1 MAAASTPH
9 SQAVAGPS
17 GSSSSAEQ
25 HSLPPL
31 SDLFARSS
39 KRARLLFHIDDEYD
53 FDNFGDATAFEP
65 AKTHLAS
72 KISSEY
78 ADAKILPAAILAQQQ
93 AAAGPMRPGAPNAA
107 ATGATA
113 ARASKRRGDE
123 THLSRLIDQLDG
135 SAAPSS
141 GAVGP
146 AAPSSSSQALTI
158 RSNGASQQAGPSSSS
173 ASPSMS
179 SAVALHRGGTSGLLS
194 QALIQKKEM
203 ANRKAKPAYHPNW
216 KLSRVISGH
225 LGWVRCVAVEP
236 GNKWFATGA
245 GDRMIKIWDLASG
258 ELKLSLTGHIS
269 TVRGI
274 AVSARHPYLFSAGE
288 DRVVKCWD
296 LETNTVIRQY
306 RGHLSGIYSLALHPT
321 LDVVV
326 TGGRDAS
333 VRVWDMRTRMAIHTL
348 TGHRGT
354 VASVACQDSEPQ
366 IISGSMD
373 ATVKLWD
380 LAAGKSITTLTHH
393 KKSVRAL
400 AIHPTQYTFASGSA
414 GGNNIKTWR
423 CPEGTLVNNMA
434 HGTIVNTL
442 SVNADGVLFSGGD
455 DGSLKL
461 FDYATG
467 TPFQVAEDVPQPGSL
482 DAEAGV
488 FCSTF
493 DQTGTRLIT
502 GGADKTIKI
511 YKEV

>member
-1 MAAASTPH
+1 MAAAST
-9 SQAVAGPS
+9 SESRAGPS
-17 GSSSSAEQ
+17 TSTSADQ
-25 HSLPPL
+25 HTLPPL

-53 FDNFGDATAFEP
+53 FDNFGDVSALEP
-65 AKTHLAS
+65 AKIHLAS

-78 ADAKILPAAILAQQQ
+78 ADAKVLPPAILAQQQ
-93 AAAGPMRPGAPNAA
+93 AAAGPARPGAPNAA
-107 ATGATA
+107 AA
-113 ARASKRRGDE
+113 AGRPAKRRGEE
-123 THLSRLIDQLDG
+123 TQLSRLVDQLDG
-135 SAAPSS
+135 GSTSTT
-141 GAVGP
+141 GTVGP
-146 AAPSSSSQALTI
+146 AAPSSSQALTI
-158 RSNGASQQAGPSSSS
+158 RSRGPSVPAGPSSSS
-173 ASPSMS
+173 TSS
-179 SAVALHRGGTSGLLS
+179 SALTPSSHRGGFSGLLS

-203 ANRKAKPAYHPNW
+203 ANRKAKPAFHPNW

-245 GDRMIKIWDLASG
+245 SDRMIKIWDLASG

-269 TVRGI
+269 PVRGI

-288 DRVVKCWD
+288 DKVVKCWD
-296 LETNTVIRQY
+296 LETNRVIRQY

-326 TGGRDAS
+326 TGGRDATA
-333 VRVWDMRTRMAIHTL
+333 RVWDMRTRMAVHTL

-366 IISGSMD
+366 VISGSMD

-434 HGTIVNTL
+434 HDTIVNTL
-442 SVNADGVLFSGGD
+442 SANADGVLFSGGD
-455 DGSLKL
+455 DGSLKF

>member
-1 MAAASTPH
+1 MASAST
-9 SQAVAGPS
+9 SASLAAGPGPS
-17 GSSSSAEQ
+17 HASAQE

-31 SDLFARSS
+31 SDLLARSS
-39 KRARLLFHIDDEYD
+39 KRARLLFHIDDDYD
-53 FDNFGDATAFEP
+53 FDNFGDTSAFEP
-65 AKTHLAS
+65 ARAHLS
-72 KISSEY
+72 CKINSEY
-78 ADAKILPAAILAQQQ
+78 VDAKVLPSAILAQQQ
-93 AAAGPMRPGAPNAA
+93 AAAGPMRPGAAA
-107 ATGATA
+107 ATVAS
-113 ARASKRRGDE
+113 RSSKRRGDE
-123 THLSRLIDQLDG
+123 SHLSRLIDQIDG
-135 SAAPSS
+135 GAASS
-141 GAVGP
+141 STSVGP
-146 AAPSSSSQALTI
+146 AAPFPSSQALTV
-158 RSNGASQQAGPSSSS
+158 RSNSNLASAAQASSS
-173 ASPSMS
+173 AGS
-179 SAVALHRGGTSGLLS
+179 SALALHRGGSSGLLS

-203 ANRKAKPAYHPNW
+203 ANRKAKPAFHPNW
-216 KLSRVISGH
+216 KLARVISGH

-236 GNKWFATGA
+236 DNKWFATGA

-269 TVRGI
+269 PVRGLAI
-274 AVSARHPYLFSAGE
+274 SARHPYLFSAGE
-288 DRVVKCWD
+288 DRIIKCWD
-296 LETNTVIRQY
+296 LETNRVIRQF

-326 TGGRDAS
+326 TGGRDAT
-333 VRVWDMRTRMAIHTL
+333 VRVWDMRTREAIFTM

-354 VASVACQDSEPQ
+354 VASVVCQDSEPQ

-393 KKSVRAL
+393 KKSVRTL

-414 GGNNIKTWR
+414 GGHNVKTWR

-434 HGTIVNTL
+434 HDTIVNTL

-455 DGSLKL
+455 DGSLKF

-467 TPFQVAEDVPQPGSL
+467 TPFQVAEYVPQPGSL

-488 FCSTF
+488 FCSAF

>member
-1 MAAASTPH
+1 MSVASSSASH
-9 SQAVAGPS
+9 AGPS
-17 GSSSSAEQ
+17 GSSAALEQ
-25 HSLPPL
+25 PALPPL
-31 SDLFARSS
+31 GDLFARSS
-39 KRARLLFHIDDEYD
+39 KRARVLFRIEDDYD
-53 FDNFGDATAFEP
+53 FDNFGDASAFEP
-65 AKTHLAS
+65 QKHTSPPRLAPSTSMPRCSHLPSSHSS
-72 KISSEY
+72 KPLQVRSSGRTECNGSSETDQEERRRDASFP
-78 ADAKILPAAILAQQQ
+78 ADRSDRHRRLGIRTRRGRASGSIDK
-93 AAAGPMRPGAPNAA
+93 PGAYDPQQRCSRCIQR
-107 ATGATA
+107 TLG
-113 ARASKRRGDE
+113 SFCSWVKRPCAGVS
-123 THLSRLIDQLDG
+123 SRWNF
-135 SAAPSS
+135 
-141 GAVGP
+141 GP
-146 AAPSSSSQALTI
+146 AL
-158 RSNGASQQAGPSSSS
+158 SS
-173 ASPSMS
+173 AHPEE
-179 SAVALHRGGTSGLLS
+179 GDGES
-194 QALIQKKEM
+194 QGQA
-203 ANRKAKPAYHPNW
+203 RVHPNW
-216 KLSRVISGH
+216 KLARVISGH

-269 TVRGI
+269 PVRGI
-274 AVSARHPYLFSAGE
+274 AISDRHPYLFSAGE

-296 LETNTVIRQY
+296 LETNRVIRQY
-306 RGHLSGIYSLALHPT
+306 GGHLSGIYSLALHPT
-321 LDVVV
+321 LDLIV
-326 TGGRDAS
+326 TGGRDATA
-333 VRVWDMRTRMAIHTL
+333 RVWDMRTRQAVHVL

-354 VASVACQDSEPQ
+354 VASVACQASEPQ
-366 IISGSMD
+366 VISGSMD

-434 HGTIVNTL
+434 HDTLVNTL

-455 DGSLKL
+455 DGSLKF

-467 TPFQVAEDVPQPGSL
+467 VPFQVAEDVPQPGSL

-493 DQTGTRLIT
+493 DQTGTRLLT

>member
-1 MAAASTPH
+1 M
-9 SQAVAGPS
+9 
-17 GSSSSAEQ
+17 
-25 HSLPPL
+25 
-31 SDLFARSS
+31 
-39 KRARLLFHIDDEYD
+39 LFHIDDEYD
-53 FDNFGDATAFEP
+53 FDNFGDTSSLEP
-65 AKTHLAS
+65 TKIHLAS

-78 ADAKILPAAILAQQQ
+78 ADAKVLPPAILAQQQ
-93 AAAGPMRPGAPNAA
+93 AAAGPVRPGAPNAA
-107 ATGATA
+107 AAGRP
-113 ARASKRRGDE
+113 ARGRADE
-123 THLSRLIDQLDG
+123 TQLSRLIDQLDG
-135 SAAPSS
+135 GPGPSASA
-141 GAVGP
+141 GGVGP
-146 AAPSSSSQALTI
+146 PAPSSSSQALTI
-158 RSNGASQQAGPSSSS
+158 RPNGSSASAQRSSSS
-173 ASPSMS
+173 EALPTSALALAS
-179 SAVALHRGGTSGLLS
+179 HRGGSSGLLS

-225 LGWVRCVAVEP
+225 LGWVRCIAVEP

-269 TVRGI
+269 PVRGI

-288 DRVVKCWD
+288 DKVVKCWD
-296 LETNTVIRQY
+296 LETNRVIRQY

-321 LDVVV
+321 LDIVV
-326 TGGRDAS
+326 TGGRDATA
-333 VRVWDMRTRMAIHTL
+333 RVWDMRTRTAIHTL

-366 IISGSMD
+366 VITGSMD

-434 HGTIVNTL
+434 HDTIVNTL

-455 DGSLKL
+455 DGSLKF

>member
-1 MAAASTPH
+1 MAVVST
-9 SQAVAGPS
+9 SANQAGPS
-17 GSSSSAEQ
+17 TSPATEQ
-25 HSLPPL
+25 PSLPPL

-39 KRARLLFHIDDEYD
+39 KRARLLFHIDDDYD
-53 FDNFGDATAFEP
+53 FDKFGEASALEP
-65 AKTHLAS
+65 AKVHLSS

-78 ADAKILPAAILAQQQ
+78 ADAKILPPAILAQQA
-93 AAAGPMRPGAPNAA
+93 AAAGPARPGAPNAA
-107 ATGATA
+107 GAA
-113 ARASKRRGDE
+113 ARAAKRRGDE
-123 THLSRLIDQLDG
+123 TYLSRLIDQLDG
-135 SAAPSS
+135 GSAAST
-141 GAVGP
+141 GVVGP
-146 AAPSSSSQALTI
+146 VGPSSSSQALTI
-158 RSNGASQQAGPSSSS
+158 RSTNGTSSAARPSSST
-173 ASPSMS
+173 ASS
-179 SAVALHRGGTSGLLS
+179 SALALASHRGGSSGLLS

-203 ANRKAKPAYHPNW
+203 ANRKAKPAFHPNW

-269 TVRGI
+269 PVRGI

-288 DRVVKCWD
+288 DKVVKCWD
-296 LETNTVIRQY
+296 LETNRVIRQY

-326 TGGRDAS
+326 TGGRDATA
-333 VRVWDMRTRMAIHTL
+333 RVWDMRTRTAIHTL

-354 VASVACQDSEPQ
+354 VASVVCQDSEPQ
-366 IISGSMD
+366 VISGSMD

-380 LAAGKSITTLTHH
+380 LAAGRAITTLTHH

-423 CPEGTLVNNMA
+423 CPEGTLVSNMA
-434 HGTIVNTL
+434 HDTIVNTL
-442 SVNADGVLFSGGD
+442 SANADGVLFSGGD

>member
-1 MAAASTPH
+1 MAATSASTNG
-9 SQAVAGPS
+9 SGPS
-17 GSSSSAEQ
+17 RSSTTDQ

-39 KRARLLFHIDDEYD
+39 KRARLLFQIDDEYD
-53 FDNFGDATAFEP
+53 FDNFGDVSALEP
-65 AKTHLAS
+65 ARIHLAS

-78 ADAKILPAAILAQQQ
+78 ADAKVLPPAILAQQA
-93 AAAGPMRPGAPNAA
+93 AAAGPVRPGAPNAA
-107 ATGATA
+107 AAS
-113 ARASKRRGDE
+113 ARSAKRRGDE
-123 THLSRLIDQLDG
+123 TPLSRLIDQLDG
-135 SAAPSS
+135 GASSAT
-141 GAVGP
+141 GVVGP
-146 AAPSSSSQALTI
+146 VGPSSSSQALTI
-158 RSNGASQQAGPSSSS
+158 RSNGTSATQGTTSSSS
-173 ASPSMS
+173 PS
-179 SAVALHRGGTSGLLS
+179 SALALASHRGGTSGLLS

-203 ANRKAKPAYHPNW
+203 ANRKAKPAFHPNW

-269 TVRGI
+269 PVRGI
-274 AVSARHPYLFSAGE
+274 AISSRHPYMFSAGE
-288 DRVVKCWD
+288 DKVVKCWD
-296 LETNTVIRQY
+296 LETNRVIRQY

-321 LDVVV
+321 LDLVV
-326 TGGRDAS
+326 TGGRDATA
-333 VRVWDMRTRMAIHTL
+333 RVWDMRTRLAVHTL

-354 VASVACQDSEPQ
+354 VASVACQDAEPQ
-366 IISGSMD
+366 VISGSMD

-400 AIHPTQYTFASGSA
+400 ATHPTQYTFASGSA

-434 HGTIVNTL
+434 HDTIVNTL

-455 DGSLKL
+455 DGSLKF

>member
-1 MAAASTPH
+1 MAAASASTN
-9 SQAVAGPS
+9 QAGPS
-17 GSSSSAEQ
+17 TSSTDD
-25 HSLPPL
+25 HPSLPPL

-53 FDNFGDATAFEP
+53 FDNFGDTSALEP
-65 AKTHLAS
+65 TKIHLAS

-78 ADAKILPAAILAQQQ
+78 ADAKVLPPAILAQQQ
-93 AAAGPMRPGAPNAA
+93 AAAGPVRPGAPNAA
-107 ATGATA
+107 AAGRP
-113 ARASKRRGDE
+113 ARGRGDE
-123 THLSRLIDQLDG
+123 TQLSRLIDQLDG
-135 SAAPSS
+135 GPGPSASA
-141 GAVGP
+141 GGVGP
-146 AAPSSSSQALTI
+146 PVPSSSSQALTI
-158 RSNGASQQAGPSSSS
+158 RPNGSSASAQRSSSS
-173 ASPSMS
+173 EALPTSALALAS
-179 SAVALHRGGTSGLLS
+179 HRGGSSGLLS

-225 LGWVRCVAVEP
+225 LGWVRCIAVEP

-269 TVRGI
+269 PVRGV

-288 DRVVKCWD
+288 DKVVKCWD
-296 LETNTVIRQY
+296 LETNRVIRQY

-321 LDVVV
+321 LDIVV
-326 TGGRDAS
+326 TGGRDATA
-333 VRVWDMRTRMAIHTL
+333 RVWDMRTRTAIHTL

-366 IISGSMD
+366 VITGSMD

-434 HGTIVNTL
+434 HDTIVNTL

-455 DGSLKL
+455 DGSLKF

-511 YKEV
+511 YKEA

>member
-1 MAAASTPH
+1 MVAASTSANH
-9 SQAVAGPS
+9 AGPS
-17 GSSSSAEQ
+17 TSSAAEQ
-25 HSLPPL
+25 PSLPPL

-39 KRARLLFHIDDEYD
+39 KRVRLLFQIDDEYD
-53 FDNFGDATAFEP
+53 FDNFGDASALEP
-65 AKTHLAS
+65 AKIHLSS

-78 ADAKILPAAILAQQQ
+78 ADAKVLPPAILAQQ
-93 AAAGPMRPGAPNAA
+93 ASAIGPARPGVPNAA
-107 ATGATA
+107 GAV
-113 ARASKRRGDE
+113 ARPAKRRGDE
-123 THLSRLIDQLDG
+123 TNLSRLLDQLDG
-135 SAAPSS
+135 GSS
-141 GAVGP
+141 SSTGVAGPVG
-146 AAPSSSSQALTI
+146 PSSSSQALTI
-158 RSNGASQQAGPSSSS
+158 RSSNGTSAAAGPSSPSANSSS
-173 ASPSMS
+173 AL
-179 SAVALHRGGTSGLLS
+179 ALASHRGGSSGLLS

-203 ANRKAKPAYHPNW
+203 ANRKAKPAFHPNW

-225 LGWVRCVAVEP
+225 LGWVRCVAAEP

-269 TVRGI
+269 PVRGI

-288 DRVVKCWD
+288 DKVVKCWD
-296 LETNTVIRQY
+296 LETNRVIRQY

-326 TGGRDAS
+326 TGGRDAT
-333 VRVWDMRTRMAIHTL
+333 VRVWDMRTRTAIHTL

-366 IISGSMD
+366 VISGSMD

-380 LAAGKSITTLTHH
+380 LAAGKAITTLTHH

-434 HGTIVNTL
+434 HDTIVNTL
-442 SVNADGVLFSGGD
+442 SANADGVLFSGGD
-455 DGSLKL
+455 DGSLKF

-511 YKEV
+511 YKEA

>member
-1 MAAASTPH
+1 MAATSSSSASP
-9 SQAVAGPS
+9 VAGPS
-17 GSSSSAEQ
+17 QPSVGAQ
-25 HSLPPL
+25 QVGLPPL

-53 FDNFGDATAFEP
+53 SDNFGDISALEP
-65 AKTHLAS
+65 AKIHLAS

-78 ADAKILPAAILAQQQ
+78 ADAKVLPAAILAQQQ
-93 AAAGPMRPGAPNAA
+93 AAAGPMRPGATNASSAA
-107 ATGATA
+107 AV
-113 ARASKRRGDE
+113 RASKRRGDE
-123 THLSRLIDQLDG
+123 THLSRLIDQMDG
-135 SAAPSS
+135 GASS
-141 GAVGP
+141 LTTSVGP
-146 AAPSSSSQALTI
+146 SAPSSSSQALTI
-158 RSNGASQQAGPSSSS
+158 RSNGHSTGAAATSSSS
-173 ASPSMS
+173 PMS
-179 SAVALHRGGTSGLLS
+179 SALALHRGGSSGLLS

-236 GNKWFATGA
+236 DNKWFATGA

-288 DRVVKCWD
+288 DRVIKCWD
-296 LETNTVIRQY
+296 LETNRVIRQY

-326 TGGRDAS
+326 TGGRDSS
-333 VRVWDMRTRMAIHTL
+333 VRVWDMRTRAAIHTL

-434 HGTIVNTL
+434 HDTIVNTL

-455 DGSLKL
+455 DGSLKF

-467 TPFQVAEDVPQPGSL
+467 VPFQVAEDVPQPGSL

>member
-1 MAAASTPH
+1 MAAASSSSASPI
-9 SQAVAGPS
+9 AGPS
-17 GSSSSAEQ
+17 QPSATSEQ
-25 HSLPPL
+25 VDLPPL

-53 FDNFGDATAFEP
+53 FDNFGDISALEP
-65 AKTHLAS
+65 ARLHLAS

-78 ADAKILPAAILAQQQ
+78 ADAKVLPAAILAQQQ
-93 AAAGPMRPGAPNAA
+93 AAAGPMRPGATNASSAA
-107 ATGATA
+107 AG
-113 ARASKRRGDE
+113 RAGKRRGDE
-123 THLSRLIDQLDG
+123 THLSRLIDQMEG
-135 SAAPSS
+135 GASS
-141 GAVGP
+141 STTSVGP
-146 AAPSSSSQALTI
+146 IAPSSSSQALTT
-158 RSNGASQQAGPSSSS
+158 RSNGTSTGTAAASSSS
-173 ASPSMS
+173 PTS
-179 SAVALHRGGTSGLLS
+179 SALALHRGGSSGLLS

-236 GNKWFATGA
+236 DNKWFATGA

-288 DRVVKCWD
+288 DRVIKCWD
-296 LETNTVIRQY
+296 LETNRVIRQY
-306 RGHLSGIYSLALHPT
+306 SGHLSGIYSLALHPT

-326 TGGRDAS
+326 TGGRDSS
-333 VRVWDMRTRMAIHTL
+333 VRVWDMRTRAAIHTL

-434 HGTIVNTL
+434 HDTIVNTL

-467 TPFQVAEDVPQPGSL
+467 VPFQVAEDVPQPGSL